1 MAHLYRRKNGSGKEL
16 PTWYMFIEREGH
28 QPIRQSTKTSNKQL
42 AQQLLDAEKQKVWK
56 RDKLGIQPDR
66 LFTDFADTFLE
77 DRRKAKGLKQS
88 TLDTYEALLGWWKAQ
103 LKGKNLREITQTL
116 IVERIKVKEDAGASN
131 ATCNRHLAVL
141 RALLNVAKRKF
152 KLIDEVP
159 IFFMYREPKARVRW
173 LKPHEVVKLLDAL
186 PAHLRDMAEFS
197 LATGL
202 RQGNVLGLTWSE
214 VDMQSKRLTIEGIK
228 MKNGEPMALPINDTA
243 MQVLERQA
251 GKHPEA
257 VFTYQ
262 GQPVQ
267 WIGNAT
273 WKKALAKAGIED
285 FRWHD
290 LRHTW
295 ATMLVQAGVPV
306 KALQVLGA
314 WETPHMVDKY
324 AHQDTDSL
332 RPYAAVLDRVMGV
345 EPPPPANAQ
354 IATHAPAKGG
364 LSLVVNNVKLAD
376 GVGFEPTEVVET
388 SALFKSAALNHSAT
402 HPEERIIAQA

>member
-116 IVERIKVKEDAGASN
+116 IVERIKVKEDTGASN

-202 RQGNVLGLTWSE
+202 RQGNVLTMTWGE
-214 VDMQSKRLTIEGIK
+214 VDLVTKRLTIEGIK

-243 MQVLERQA
+243 MQVLTRQV
-251 GKHPEA
+251 GKHAEA
-257 VFTYQ
+257 VFTYR
-262 GQPVQ
+262 GKP
-267 WIGNAT
+267 ITSISNET
-273 WKKALAKAGIED
+273 WKRALERADIKD

-295 ATMLVQAGVPV
+295 ASMLIQAGVPA

-314 WETPHMVDKY
+314 WETPGMVDKY

-332 RPYAAVLDRVMGV
+332 RPYAGVLDRVMGV